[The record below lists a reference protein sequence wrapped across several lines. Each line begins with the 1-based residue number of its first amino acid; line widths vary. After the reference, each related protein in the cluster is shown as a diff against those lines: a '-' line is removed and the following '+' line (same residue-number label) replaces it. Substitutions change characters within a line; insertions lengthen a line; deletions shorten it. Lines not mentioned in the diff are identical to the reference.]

1 MSAPHVSRLPSG
13 PAAGLLLGAGA
24 YSLFSV
30 HDTLVKLMVA
40 GLPVVQILLIRSII
54 IAGATLAM
62 SRGTVIGE
70 LRASRRKGLLLWRAI
85 TTLAAWCLY
94 YVNGTELKLAEMTT
108 LYYVAPLV
116 TLALAVVFLREKL
129 TAPRVIATIVGFV
142 GVVVACNPAGIP
154 LGLPALMVL
163 AAAVLWSIATI
174 LMRTISNSDSSGLLM
189 FSLNAFYVLA
199 LLPFA
204 VVVWQPM
211 DWTATVFALGTGIA
225 GGVGQLLLIESAR
238 RLPAGVLGTVEY
250 TGLVWAFVFG
260 ALVFHEAPAPVV
272 YAGAGLVVVA
282 GLILAW
288 GERVRSRLVFRPPN
302 L

>member
-1 MSAPHVSRLPSG
+1 MPASPLPASSAL
-13 PAAGLLLGAGA
+13 GLLLGAGA

-40 GLPVVQILLIRSII
+40 GLPVVQILFIRSII
-54 IAGATLAM
+54 ISVATLAM
-62 SRGTVIGE
+62 SRGAVIGE
-70 LRASRRKGLLLWRAI
+70 LGASRRKGLLLWRAV

-116 TLALAVVFLREKL
+116 TLVLAVIFLKEKL
-129 TAPRVIATIVGFV
+129 TAPRVVATLVGFV

-163 AAAVLWSIATI
+163 AAATLWSIATI
-174 LMRTISNSDSSGLLM
+174 LMRTISNSDSSMLLM

-204 VVVWQPM
+204 LVGWQAM
-211 DWTATVFALGTGIA
+211 DLASVIFALGTGIA
-225 GGVGQLLLIESAR
+225 GGLGQLLLIESAR

-250 TGLVWAFVFG
+250 TGLVWAFIFG
-260 ALVFHEAPAPVV
+260 ALVFHESPGDVV
-272 YAGAGLVVVA
+272 YWGAGLVVIA

-288 GERVRSRLVFRPPN
+288 GERLRSRVIFSPPSQ
-302 L
+302 

>member
-1 MSAPHVSRLPSG
+1 M
-13 PAAGLLLGAGA
+13 LLGFGA
-24 YSLFSV
+24 YSLFPV
-30 HDTLVKLMVA
+30 HDMLVKLMVA
-40 GLPVVQILLIRSII
+40 GLPVTQILLIRSVI
-54 IAGATLAM
+54 IASVVLAF
-62 SRGTVIGE
+62 SRGAVVGE
-70 LRASRRKGLLLWRAI
+70 LLASRRKGLLLWRAVA
-85 TTLAAWCLY
+85 TLAAWCLY
-94 YVNGTELKLAEMTT
+94 YVNGTQLKLAEMTT

-116 TLALAVVFLREKL
+116 TLVLAVVFLKEKL
-129 TAPRVIATIVGFV
+129 TAPRVFATLVGFV

-163 AAAVLWSIATI
+163 TAASLWSIASI
-174 LMRTISNSDSSGLLM
+174 LMRTISSSDSSRLLM

-204 VVVWQPM
+204 IAGWKPM
-211 DWTATVFALGTGIA
+211 DAFTIACALGTGLA
-225 GGVGQLLLIESAR
+225 GGAGQLLLIEAAR

-250 TGLVWAFVFG
+250 TGLVWSFIFG
-260 ALVFHEAPAPVV
+260 ALIFHEAPAPVV

-288 GERVRSRLVFRPPN
+288 GERIGSRVVFDPPQ